1 MADAISKPGTT
12 ATAVHHVG
20 MSVASLDD
28 ALAFWE
34 RFLGA
39 PALWRELLNRP
50 YLAKIVSIKGAF
62 VALPGG
68 VIFELLDYE
77 ASDKRSNPEST
88 ANPGNIHLCL
98 AVEDARL
105 AWKHAVDC
113 GATPVSL
120 EGPIEVDGGPNVG
133 ARVAYL
139 RIHDG
144 ITLELFQPPARV

>member
-68 VIFELLDYE
+68 VIF
-77 ASDKRSNPEST
+77 
-88 ANPGNIHLCL
+88 
-98 AVEDARL
+98 
-105 AWKHAVDC
+105 
-113 GATPVSL
+113 
-120 EGPIEVDGGPNVG
+120 
-133 ARVAYL
+133 
-139 RIHDG
+139 
-144 ITLELFQPPARV
+144 